1 MKKILWMMFAAFVC
15 MNASAQTFAGYTNRT
30 TVYEKYQPAKITLA
44 SGKVILQKQANIFLK
59 NGRLLFKN
67 GNVDMEANMMQIKSV
82 EFNDKLYV
90 RMDTILAVVV
100 DTVKNNRVLCTTT
113 IDMEAYSKQRLNDR
127 VISNFQMSDQFVS
140 ATSVEAPDEDYS
152 FPLVNQF
159 FLEINGKVVR
169 SHERTIRRM
178 LPKAK
183 RDRLDFYMKQP
194 DFSWSDR
201 KSLCQVLELFDK

>member
-15 MNASAQTFAGYTNRT
+15 MNASAQNFAGYTNRT

-140 ATSVEAPDEDYS
+140 ATSVESPDEDYS

>member
-1 MKKILWMMFAAFVC
+1 MKRILWMVLTAFVC
-15 MNASAQTFAGYTNRT
+15 MNVSAQSFAGYVNRT

-67 GNVDMEANMMQIKSV
+67 GNMDMEANIMQIKSV
-82 EFNDKLYV
+82 EFHDKFYV
-90 RMDTILAVVV
+90 RMDTILAIVV
-100 DTVKNNRVLCTTT
+100 DTVKNNRILCTTT

-127 VISNFQMSDQFVS
+127 VISNFQMNDQFVN
-140 ATSVEAPDEDYS
+140 ATSVEAPDEDYKY
-152 FPLVNQF
+152 PLVNHF

-169 SHERTIRRM
+169 NHERIIRRM

-194 DFSWSDR
+194 KFSWTDR
-201 KSLCQVLELFDK
+201 KSLRQVLELFDK

>member
-1 MKKILWMMFAAFVC
+1 MKRILWMVLTAFVC
-15 MNASAQTFAGYTNRT
+15 MNVSAQSFAGYVNRT

-44 SGKVILQKQANIFLK
+44 SGKVIHQKQANIFLK

-67 GNVDMEANMMQIKSV
+67 GNMDMEANIMQIKSV
-82 EFNDKLYV
+82 EFHDKFYV
-90 RMDTILAVVV
+90 RMDTILAIVV
-100 DTVKNNRVLCTTT
+100 DTVKNNRILCTTT

-127 VISNFQMSDQFVS
+127 VISNFQMNDQFVN
-140 ATSVEAPDEDYS
+140 ATSVEAPDEDYKY
-152 FPLVNQF
+152 PLVNHF

-169 SHERTIRRM
+169 NHERIIRRM

-194 DFSWSDR
+194 KFSWTDR
-201 KSLCQVLELFDK
+201 KSLRQVLELFDK